1 MKNFLTE
8 GSCVFLWKFDCV
20 CLWFI
25 LRNPRNKGRNLWHGV
40 LMMSVAG
47 LFHWILIFTVNHS
60 VRMPL
65 MEWSCP
71 IWPVKCWHQT
81 LVLVSGVIHLTY
93 FFPQILWTID
103 KWASWNDMQ
112 NYFPFLNLSLPRFYY
127 GSLGRTVHCDFLKLH
142 WSTKVLDSGH
152 RSSTDVNFCWSK
164 GYFKIIFLDISVMK
178 VIRSHQSPMTDCFYP
193 SIF

>member
-1 MKNFLTE
+1 MNLGREVRHSSSSSSSSFSDNCWFTVSCLWDDSVIRMWHCLMKNFLTE

-60 VRMPL
+60 VRMLL

-71 IWPVKCWHQT
+71 TWPVKCWHQT

-93 FFPQILWTID
+93 
-103 KWASWNDMQ
+103 
-112 NYFPFLNLSLPRFYY
+112 Y
-127 GSLGRTVHCDFLKLH
+127 FLKFYELLIRGPVGMICRI
-142 WSTKVLDSGH
+142 T
-152 RSSTDVNFCWSK
+152 
-164 GYFKIIFLDISVMK
+164 FLS
-178 VIRSHQSPMTDCFYP
+178 
-193 SIF
+193 

>member
-93 FFPQILWTID
+93 
-103 KWASWNDMQ
+103 
-112 NYFPFLNLSLPRFYY
+112 Y
-127 GSLGRTVHCDFLKLH
+127 FLKFFELLIRGPVGMICRITFLFQTFH
-142 WSTKVLDSGH
+142 SQGFIMEVLVVLSTVTFWSYIDQQKCWTVATVLLLMWILVDL
-152 RSSTDVNFCWSK
+152 R
-164 GYFKIIFLDISVMK
+164 DILKLFSL
-178 VIRSHQSPMTDCFYP
+178 ILAWWR
-193 SIF
+193 